1 MVTAGEVLAFAIK
14 SLEEM
19 NYKAKDVGTDTMI
32 GPTGVDLDSLAFT
45 ELVARFEDHFGASFP
60 DDEVEQ
66 LAIMTL
72 GEIADT
78 VAERAVNLVR

>member
-1 MVTAGEVLAFAIK
+1 MATAEEVLAFSIK

-19 NYKAKDVGTDTMI
+19 NFSVEGVGPETMI
-32 GPTGVDLDSLAFT
+32 GPTGVDLDSLGFA
-45 ELVARFEDHFGASFP
+45 ELVARLEDRFGASFP

-78 VAERAVNLVR
+78 VAQRAVPS

>member
-1 MVTAGEVLAFAIK
+1 MATAEEVLTFTIK

-19 NYKAKDVGTDTMI
+19 NFSVEGIGPDTMI
-32 GPTGVDLDSLAFT
+32 GPNGVDLDSLGFA
-45 ELVARFEDHFGASFP
+45 ELIARLEDRFGASFP

-66 LAIMTL
+66 LAIMTV

-78 VAERAVNLVR
+78 VAQRAMPS

>member
-1 MVTAGEVLAFAIK
+1 MATAEEVLAFAIK

-19 NYKAKDVGTDTMI
+19 NYKAEDVGMDTMI

-45 ELVARFEDHFGASFP
+45 ELIARFEDHFGASFP

-72 GEIADT
+72 GEIAEA
-78 VAERAVNLVR
+78 VAQRAMSS

>member
-1 MVTAGEVLAFAIK
+1 MATAEEVLAFAIK

-19 NYKAKDVGTDTMI
+19 NFDTAGVGTETMI
-32 GPTGVDLDSLAFT
+32 GPTGVDLESLGFA
-45 ELVARFEDHFGASFP
+45 ELIARLEERFGASFP

-78 VAERAVNLVR
+78 VAQRAMSS